1 MLNKLFVSEVRVN
14 ILKLLLLNPKRG
26 FHIRAVVRQV
36 NAEINAVRRELDNL
50 FEIGLVTRRQS
61 SNKIFYQ
68 VNTQHPFYQDLLS
81 LVAKEEGIGAA
92 IIKNEKKLGDV
103 EYAVLSLSFL
113 RGRKSTALDVDLFM
127 VGDINVDLLKNI
139 VKEEESKIN
148 REINYSIMSSEEF
161 FNRKRTND
169 PFIYK
174 ILTQSRTMLIG
185 DEEKFCSLVQN
196 L

>member
-61 SNKIFYQ
+61 SNKVFYQ

-113 RGRKSTALDVDLFM
+113 RGRKSTALDVDLFI
-127 VGDINVDLLKNI
+127 VGDINIDFLKNI

-148 REINYSIMSSEEF
+148 REINYSVMSSEEF

>member
-36 NAEINAVRRELDNL
+36 NAEINAVRRVLDNL

-185 DEEKFCSLVQN
+185 DEEKFCSLVQD

>member
-68 VNTQHPFYQDLLS
+68 VDTQHPFYQDLLS

-185 DEEKFCSLVQN
+185 DEEKFCSLVQD

>member
-61 SNKIFYQ
+61 SNKVFYQ

>member
-36 NAEINAVRRELDNL
+36 DAEINAVRRELDNL

-68 VNTQHPFYQDLLS
+68 VDTQHPFYQDLLS